1 MIIGHRKIL
10 KDLQVLAGSGNLSQ
24 SYLFF
29 GPSMVGKRTAA
40 MAFAKFLEKRELAV
54 PHKGEVLQDAK
65 VIDLTYM
72 KELNAKT
79 KDSIGI
85 DVAREIRNYLN
96 DRPAASLRRT
106 LIIDDAEM
114 LTTEAQNALLKVTE
128 EPPANSLIIFIASD
142 PDAIV
147 PTILSRVQKI
157 YFGPIAETDIVK
169 WLETELSNSRE
180 LESLKNDEMAVRK
193 EDRKGDILK
202 VKAAE
207 AAKRSFGKPG
217 LAWRL
222 LFDEDLK
229 ERLVLAEKFLKMPV
243 ATRRDFIKELIEP
256 DDFSLRRFLEAVT
269 LQLAWFTLSDRQG
282 VEGQKNKIKFGPLW
296 HKTLTLHDAAM
307 NFGLNPRLQLENL
320 LI

>member
-1 MIIGHRKIL
+1 MIGHQKNL
-10 KDLQVLAGSGNLSQ
+10 KDLQKLATNGSLSQ

-40 MAFAKFLEKRELAV
+40 LAFAKFLEKGEFAA
-54 PHKGEVLQDAK
+54 PHEGEVLQDAK
-65 VIDLTYM
+65 VIDLAYM

-85 DVAREIRNYLN
+85 DAAREIRNYLSE
-96 DRPAASLRRT
+96 RSAASPRRT

-147 PTILSRVQKI
+147 PTILSRVQRV
-157 YFGPIAETDIVK
+157 YFGLVAEAEIAAWLVK
-169 WLETELSNSRE
+169 EHGV
-180 LESLKNDEMAVRK
+180 A
-193 EDRKGDILK
+193 
-202 VKAAE
+202 KAKADE
-207 AAKRSFGKPG
+207 AAKRSLGKPG
-217 LAWRL
+217 LAWKL
-222 LFDEDLK
+222 LFDEDFK
-229 ERLVLAEKFLKMPV
+229 ERLALAEKFLKSAP

-269 LQLAWFTLSDRQG
+269 LQLAW
-282 VEGQKNKIKFGPLW
+282 QKNKVAIDRCGIKRS
-296 HKTLTLHDAAM
+296 HSTI
-307 NFGLNPRLQLENL
+307 LQ
-320 LI
+320 